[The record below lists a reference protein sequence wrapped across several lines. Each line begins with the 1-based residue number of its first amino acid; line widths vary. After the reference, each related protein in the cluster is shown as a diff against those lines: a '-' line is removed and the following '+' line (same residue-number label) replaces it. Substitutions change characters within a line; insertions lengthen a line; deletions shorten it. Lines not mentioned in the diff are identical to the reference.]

1 MKWRCIVSCSGMD
14 EAQRKNLEEELND
27 SKSSKRV
34 WVTTIPVD
42 IKWLPVNKHWWSR
55 N

>member
-14 EAQRKNLEEELND
+14 KAQRKNLEDELND

-34 WVTTIPVD
+34 WVTETSVEIN
-42 IKWLPVNKHWWSR
+42 WLPTNKHWWSR